1 MAEEKPL
8 AYNMLL
14 NGLLKVS
21 SLIFPVIAFPYA
33 SRILFPEGIGKV
45 SFATSVLA
53 YFTMLAQMGIP
64 TYGIQACAKA
74 RDNKEELSRTVHE
87 LLLTNLLTMIFS
99 YSIFFVF
106 LSVVQRL
113 QKDNLLFL
121 VMSTMV
127 FLKVIGT
134 EWLYQALE
142 EYSYITITSLVFK
155 IIAIPA
161 LFIMVR
167 DRQDYIYYGIL
178 VVFAS
183 YAPGIINFLHIRK
196 YIFIK
201 PLGNY
206 HIKRHIKQV
215 VVLFAVSCATMV
227 YTNMDTVMLGIIKN
241 SKEVGYYDTAVN
253 IKGVLVSLVTAAGMV
268 LLPRMSYYL
277 EKGMEKEFKETCK
290 KAIHIMTC
298 AAWPVAVYFIIFA
311 KESINLVSGPAFAK
325 SVVPMQIIMPTVLLI
340 GLTNIIGIQ
349 VLVAMGRGKDT
360 LYSVL
365 AGAAADLV
373 LNIIL
378 IPLYGA
384 AGAAA
389 GTLVAEIVVLL
400 VQYNYIKELAGRP
413 FEGIHWK
420 KLIMACLASIIVSIW
435 IKFLNIPVVFT
446 LILSAMLFFGSYI
459 GMLLLQKEPVIME
472 ISCKAGALLK
482 KTKNKKIFHLT
493 GSTEMRKE
501 MKQKNYYFRC
511 IADDCINYW
520 KIIVPF
526 LAVCIIICGILGYQK
541 ANQINNLTDEQQ
553 EEVDIYNEQLAAYDK
568 QIEESQGNIDII
580 VGEIENLQK
589 YVDEALYMKLDAVNL
604 QIATAQYAV
613 TSASDVGGVL
623 NSMVNYLAYGN
634 VQECLEAKF
643 GSSEAGYM
651 RELLSWAING
661 NILNITVM
669 HYDKEQGQK
678 ILETVQKGLDG
689 YVPEIV
695 KVYGEFSL
703 QQLES
708 TFYTKADNDVTNVQ
722 NGKLDTLKNYNI
734 SLADYNTRLASNKSS
749 KSDYIE
755 NNKPEVM
762 EASAPGNILVVKYAI
777 LGIIAGC
784 VIPLAVLSLRYL
796 LSDRIRSSRELMHTD
811 MPVFTCYSQKENG
824 ASGIAT
830 GITELKLLAKKYQAE
845 GFYLNLLSENE
856 AVIKTADEIT
866 ERFKENEISVASGKV
881 SNENAVAL
889 ESMIEKKYTVMVIKA
904 GENTYPQLASQI
916 RTCQKFGIPVWGC
929 IVIE

>member
-1 MAEEKPL
+1 M
-8 AYNMLL
+8 
-14 NGLLKVS
+14 
-21 SLIFPVIAFPYA
+21 
-33 SRILFPEGIGKV
+33 
-45 SFATSVLA
+45 
-53 YFTMLAQMGIP
+53 
-64 TYGIQACAKA
+64 
-74 RDNKEELSRTVHE
+74 
-87 LLLTNLLTMIFS
+87 
-99 YSIFFVF
+99 
-106 LSVVQRL
+106 
-113 QKDNLLFL
+113 
-121 VMSTMV
+121 
-127 FLKVIGT
+127 
-134 EWLYQALE
+134 
-142 EYSYITITSLVFK
+142 
-155 IIAIPA
+155 
-161 LFIMVR
+161 
-167 DRQDYIYYGIL
+167 
-178 VVFAS
+178 
-183 YAPGIINFLHIRK
+183 
-196 YIFIK
+196 
-201 PLGNY
+201 
-206 HIKRHIKQV
+206 
-215 VVLFAVSCATMV
+215 
-227 YTNMDTVMLGIIKN
+227 
-241 SKEVGYYDTAVN
+241 
-253 IKGVLVSLVTAAGMV
+253 
-268 LLPRMSYYL
+268 
-277 EKGMEKEFKETCK
+277 
-290 KAIHIMTC
+290 
-298 AAWPVAVYFIIFA
+298 
-311 KESINLVSGPAFAK
+311 
-325 SVVPMQIIMPTVLLI
+325 
-340 GLTNIIGIQ
+340 
-349 VLVAMGRGKDT
+349 
-360 LYSVL
+360 
-365 AGAAADLV
+365 
-373 LNIIL
+373 
-378 IPLYGA
+378 
-384 AGAAA
+384 
-389 GTLVAEIVVLL
+389 
-400 VQYNYIKELAGRP
+400 
-413 FEGIHWK
+413 
-420 KLIMACLASIIVSIW
+420 
-435 IKFLNIPVVFT
+435 
-446 LILSAMLFFGSYI
+446 
-459 GMLLLQKEPVIME
+459 
-472 ISCKAGALLK
+472 
-482 KTKNKKIFHLT
+482 
-493 GSTEMRKE
+493 
-501 MKQKNYYFRC
+501 
-511 IADDCINYW
+511 
-520 KIIVPF
+520 PF

-541 ANQINNLTDEQQ
+541 ANQINHLTDEQK

-749 KSDYIE
+749 KSDYVE

>member
-1 MAEEKPL
+1 M
-8 AYNMLL
+8 
-14 NGLLKVS
+14 
-21 SLIFPVIAFPYA
+21 
-33 SRILFPEGIGKV
+33 
-45 SFATSVLA
+45 
-53 YFTMLAQMGIP
+53 
-64 TYGIQACAKA
+64 
-74 RDNKEELSRTVHE
+74 
-87 LLLTNLLTMIFS
+87 
-99 YSIFFVF
+99 
-106 LSVVQRL
+106 
-113 QKDNLLFL
+113 
-121 VMSTMV
+121 
-127 FLKVIGT
+127 
-134 EWLYQALE
+134 
-142 EYSYITITSLVFK
+142 
-155 IIAIPA
+155 
-161 LFIMVR
+161 
-167 DRQDYIYYGIL
+167 
-178 VVFAS
+178 
-183 YAPGIINFLHIRK
+183 
-196 YIFIK
+196 
-201 PLGNY
+201 
-206 HIKRHIKQV
+206 
-215 VVLFAVSCATMV
+215 
-227 YTNMDTVMLGIIKN
+227 
-241 SKEVGYYDTAVN
+241 
-253 IKGVLVSLVTAAGMV
+253 
-268 LLPRMSYYL
+268 
-277 EKGMEKEFKETCK
+277 
-290 KAIHIMTC
+290 
-298 AAWPVAVYFIIFA
+298 
-311 KESINLVSGPAFAK
+311 
-325 SVVPMQIIMPTVLLI
+325 
-340 GLTNIIGIQ
+340 
-349 VLVAMGRGKDT
+349 
-360 LYSVL
+360 
-365 AGAAADLV
+365 
-373 LNIIL
+373 
-378 IPLYGA
+378 
-384 AGAAA
+384 
-389 GTLVAEIVVLL
+389 
-400 VQYNYIKELAGRP
+400 
-413 FEGIHWK
+413 
-420 KLIMACLASIIVSIW
+420 
-435 IKFLNIPVVFT
+435 
-446 LILSAMLFFGSYI
+446 
-459 GMLLLQKEPVIME
+459 
-472 ISCKAGALLK
+472 
-482 KTKNKKIFHLT
+482 
-493 GSTEMRKE
+493 
-501 MKQKNYYFRC
+501 
-511 IADDCINYW
+511 
-520 KIIVPF
+520 
-526 LAVCIIICGILGYQK
+526 
-541 ANQINNLTDEQQ
+541 
-553 EEVDIYNEQLAAYDK
+553 DIYNEQLAAYDK

-634 VQECLEAKF
+634 VQECLEAEF

>member
-1 MAEEKPL
+1 
-8 AYNMLL
+8 
-14 NGLLKVS
+14 
-21 SLIFPVIAFPYA
+21 
-33 SRILFPEGIGKV
+33 
-45 SFATSVLA
+45 
-53 YFTMLAQMGIP
+53 
-64 TYGIQACAKA
+64 
-74 RDNKEELSRTVHE
+74 
-87 LLLTNLLTMIFS
+87 
-99 YSIFFVF
+99 
-106 LSVVQRL
+106 
-113 QKDNLLFL
+113 
-121 VMSTMV
+121 
-127 FLKVIGT
+127 
-134 EWLYQALE
+134 
-142 EYSYITITSLVFK
+142 
-155 IIAIPA
+155 
-161 LFIMVR
+161 
-167 DRQDYIYYGIL
+167 
-178 VVFAS
+178 
-183 YAPGIINFLHIRK
+183 
-196 YIFIK
+196 
-201 PLGNY
+201 
-206 HIKRHIKQV
+206 
-215 VVLFAVSCATMV
+215 
-227 YTNMDTVMLGIIKN
+227 
-241 SKEVGYYDTAVN
+241 
-253 IKGVLVSLVTAAGMV
+253 
-268 LLPRMSYYL
+268 
-277 EKGMEKEFKETCK
+277 
-290 KAIHIMTC
+290 
-298 AAWPVAVYFIIFA
+298 
-311 KESINLVSGPAFAK
+311 
-325 SVVPMQIIMPTVLLI
+325 
-340 GLTNIIGIQ
+340 
-349 VLVAMGRGKDT
+349 
-360 LYSVL
+360 
-365 AGAAADLV
+365 
-373 LNIIL
+373 
-378 IPLYGA
+378 
-384 AGAAA
+384 
-389 GTLVAEIVVLL
+389 
-400 VQYNYIKELAGRP
+400 
-413 FEGIHWK
+413 
-420 KLIMACLASIIVSIW
+420 
-435 IKFLNIPVVFT
+435 
-446 LILSAMLFFGSYI
+446 
-459 GMLLLQKEPVIME
+459 
-472 ISCKAGALLK
+472 
-482 KTKNKKIFHLT
+482 
-493 GSTEMRKE
+493 
-501 MKQKNYYFRC
+501 
-511 IADDCINYW
+511 
-520 KIIVPF
+520 
-526 LAVCIIICGILGYQK
+526 
-541 ANQINNLTDEQQ
+541 
-553 EEVDIYNEQLAAYDK
+553 
-568 QIEESQGNIDII
+568 
-580 VGEIENLQK
+580 
-589 YVDEALYMKLDAVNL
+589 
-604 QIATAQYAV
+604 
-613 TSASDVGGVL
+613 
-623 NSMVNYLAYGN
+623 MVNYLAYGN
-634 VQECLEAKF
+634 VQECLEAEF

>member
-1 MAEEKPL
+1 M
-8 AYNMLL
+8 
-14 NGLLKVS
+14 
-21 SLIFPVIAFPYA
+21 
-33 SRILFPEGIGKV
+33 
-45 SFATSVLA
+45 
-53 YFTMLAQMGIP
+53 
-64 TYGIQACAKA
+64 
-74 RDNKEELSRTVHE
+74 
-87 LLLTNLLTMIFS
+87 
-99 YSIFFVF
+99 
-106 LSVVQRL
+106 
-113 QKDNLLFL
+113 
-121 VMSTMV
+121 
-127 FLKVIGT
+127 
-134 EWLYQALE
+134 
-142 EYSYITITSLVFK
+142 
-155 IIAIPA
+155 
-161 LFIMVR
+161 
-167 DRQDYIYYGIL
+167 
-178 VVFAS
+178 
-183 YAPGIINFLHIRK
+183 
-196 YIFIK
+196 
-201 PLGNY
+201 
-206 HIKRHIKQV
+206 
-215 VVLFAVSCATMV
+215 
-227 YTNMDTVMLGIIKN
+227 
-241 SKEVGYYDTAVN
+241 
-253 IKGVLVSLVTAAGMV
+253 
-268 LLPRMSYYL
+268 
-277 EKGMEKEFKETCK
+277 
-290 KAIHIMTC
+290 
-298 AAWPVAVYFIIFA
+298 
-311 KESINLVSGPAFAK
+311 
-325 SVVPMQIIMPTVLLI
+325 
-340 GLTNIIGIQ
+340 
-349 VLVAMGRGKDT
+349 
-360 LYSVL
+360 
-365 AGAAADLV
+365 
-373 LNIIL
+373 
-378 IPLYGA
+378 
-384 AGAAA
+384 
-389 GTLVAEIVVLL
+389 
-400 VQYNYIKELAGRP
+400 
-413 FEGIHWK
+413 
-420 KLIMACLASIIVSIW
+420 
-435 IKFLNIPVVFT
+435 
-446 LILSAMLFFGSYI
+446 
-459 GMLLLQKEPVIME
+459 
-472 ISCKAGALLK
+472 
-482 KTKNKKIFHLT
+482 
-493 GSTEMRKE
+493 
-501 MKQKNYYFRC
+501 
-511 IADDCINYW
+511 
-520 KIIVPF
+520 
-526 LAVCIIICGILGYQK
+526 
-541 ANQINNLTDEQQ
+541 
-553 EEVDIYNEQLAAYDK
+553 DIYNEQLAAYDK

-634 VQECLEAKF
+634 VQECLEAEF

-749 KSDYIE
+749 KSDYVE